1 MHTAL
6 AIGSEPFVVEDQ
18 NLRILLGQDL
28 SNLILIAGLADDD
41 EPWLRIELAAQD
53 FAEKSGL
60 SGDGD
65 S

>member
-6 AIGSEPFVVEDQ
+6 AVGSEPFVVEDQ
-18 NLRILLGQDL
+18 NLWILLGQHL

-41 EPWLRIELAAQD
+41 ETWLRVELAAQD

-60 SGDGD
+60 SSDGD
-65 S
+65 P